1 LDTALNYCFFGVASE
16 EEEEEEKTL
25 CADTVRPLKRRIK
38 RNRDLLLHLLQL
50 ELGRAQ
56 K

>member
-1 LDTALNYCFFGVASE
+1 LDTALNYCFFGVAS

-38 RNRDLLLHLLQL
+38 RNRDLLLLHLLQL